1 LTTQLVDNLIRL
13 VAADGRFARG
23 GQGIP
28 RVFAAIPEM
37 PLTRQK
43 FWLSGPGGGLV
54 RVTPPRATGK
64 GWTVRTAR
72 VCGGQK
78 ERAPAMPEP
87 YLKSVSCLG
96 LTAST
101 VRAGAAQESPKPTHD
116 LSPVHTA
123 HEEQLTEH
131 IP

>member
-28 RVFAAIPEM
+28 RVFAAIAEM
-37 PLTRQK
+37 PLATQK
-43 FWLSGPGGGLV
+43 FCLSGGCDGLV
-54 RVTPPRATGK
+54 PVTLTEETPNGLDGPHRRRVRRAKRKGPGDAGAPPET
-64 GWTVRTAR
+64 
-72 VCGGQK
+72 
-78 ERAPAMPEP
+78 
-87 YLKSVSCLG
+87 VSCLG
-96 LTAST
+96 LTAT
-101 VRAGAAQESPKPTHD
+101 AIGAAAAQESPKPTHD

-123 HEEQLTEH
+123 HEEQLTER